1 MTPIRHAEVVVPAR
15 DEQAHIPACLHS
27 LQRSMSVL
35 RAGAPGVSCGVT
47 VVLNRCTDDTAEI
60 VGAFDVHVLTS
71 SADRIGAVRRSGVAE
86 AISRARRA
94 GVEPDAL
101 WIACTDADTVVPGD
115 WLRRQVEFADSGQD
129 AVIGTVTPADL
140 SPQLYQRWLRDH
152 DLSEGHD
159 HVHGAN
165 LGFRADVYLRAGG
178 FPDVESQEDVG
189 LVDRIRDSTPR
200 WIATHQTSV
209 LTSGRSE
216 SRVSGGFG
224 SYIADLEAEAAQ

>member
-15 DEQAHIPACLHS
+15 NEQAHIKACLHS
-27 LQRSMSVL
+27 LQRSMAVVN
-35 RAGAPGVSCGVT
+35 AETPGVSCGVT

-71 SADRIGAVRRSGVAE
+71 DADSVGAVRQLGAAD
-86 AISRARRA
+86 AIRRACRA
-94 GVEPDAL
+94 GVTPDAL
-101 WIACTDADTVVPGD
+101 WMACTDADTVVPGD
-115 WLRRQVEFADSGQD
+115 WLHRQVEFADSGLD
-129 AVIGTVTPADL
+129 AVIGTVTPGDL
-140 SPQLYQRWLRDH
+140 SPQLYQRWLSDH
-152 DLSEGHD
+152 DLTEGHD

-178 FPDVESQEDVG
+178 FPDVESREDVG
-189 LVDRIRDSTPR
+189 LVDRIRGITSR

-224 SYIADLEAEAAQ
+224 SYIADLEAEARQ